1 MGEEIATVTVTRST
15 LSGLMDI
22 TIALAYR
29 GGDWVITDSLSEQGD
44 QVILTEPEEQLAQ
57 CLVKAGVD
65 ETGR

>member
-1 MGEEIATVTVTRST
+1 
-15 LSGLMDI
+15 MDI

-29 GGDWVITDSLSEQGD
+29 EGDWVITDSLSEQGD